1 MRSDKKLGMKLI
13 RFLQTHNANN
23 VAIKW
28 LIMKRLL
35 FGWVG
40 GQNGTLFNLNRKK
53 FWSQFIFS

>member
-1 MRSDKKLGMKLI
+1 MRSDKKLGMKLLS
-13 RFLQTHNANN
+13 FLQTHNANN
-23 VAIKW
+23 VAIKS

-53 FWSQFIFS
+53 F